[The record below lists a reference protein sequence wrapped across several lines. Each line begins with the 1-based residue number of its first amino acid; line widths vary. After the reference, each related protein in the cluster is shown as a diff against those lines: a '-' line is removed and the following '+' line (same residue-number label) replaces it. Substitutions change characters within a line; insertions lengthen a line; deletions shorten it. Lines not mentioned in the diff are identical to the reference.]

1 MKRIIMTLALVA
13 AAAAAGATP
22 PPVGRATVTIPPASS
37 GSMTAPSTTPSASP
51 PSASTVAPST
61 TNALAL
67 PNAPGSN
74 DALKKIQADGYKNVQ
89 GLSRGADGNWHG
101 KAMRGNTMVD
111 VMVDSRGNV
120 SAQ

>member
-1 MKRIIMTLALVA
+1 MVLAIVA
-13 AAAAAGATP
+13 VAGTAEATP
-22 PPVGRATVTIPPASS
+22 PPVGRATVTMPSASGGSTMVPSTAPSGNPPGA
-37 GSMTAPSTTPSASP
+37 GIAAPSTTSAP
-51 PSASTVAPST
+51 
-61 TNALAL
+61 AL
-67 PNAPGSN
+67 PNAAGSD

-89 GLSRGADGNWHG
+89 GLRRGADGNWQG